1 MALDAVQKSPDS
13 PNKVSYLKA
22 SAIGALT
29 GYSLKYIIPVT
40 HQEKDE
46 AYNSALKEI
55 RLKTRKMKAAEVE
68 KIRKSP
74 NKTELTDTFI
84 RMHDS
89 KKLLPSNIRKLKS
102 PLKDDLLDMVKRLN
116 EEARENM
123 AIEKRN
129 LNAMT
134 KSIRS
139 TAIFV
144 SIGIGAGLLIALVT
158 NIIKRIDFYNSQYA
172 NSEEA
177 ESN

>member
-46 AYNSALKEI
+46 NYNSALKEI
-55 RLKTRKMKAAEVE
+55 KVKVRKMKAAEVD
-68 KIRKSP
+68 KIRKST

-139 TAIFV
+139 TAVFV